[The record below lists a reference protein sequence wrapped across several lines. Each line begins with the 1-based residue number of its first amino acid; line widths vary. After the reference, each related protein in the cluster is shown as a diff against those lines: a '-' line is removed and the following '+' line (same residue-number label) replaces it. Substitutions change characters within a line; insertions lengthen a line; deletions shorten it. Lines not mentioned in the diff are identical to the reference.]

1 MTTAA
6 VRVDAVRKVYGGG
19 PSAMVALDDVDLT
32 IEPGRFVSLI
42 GPSGCGKST
51 LLRLVAGL
59 EPADRGAV
67 QVHGVTPAQACAAKL
82 IGLVPQTPALLPWLT
97 VLQNVSLAGRVNP
110 GAGRRRA
117 AIEDLEERGA
127 DGGPDMRQLLRMA
140 GLGEAMDKL
149 PAQLSGGMQQRA
161 AIVRAFG
168 LRPDVLLMDEPFSA
182 LDEFTRESLQDQLLD
197 LWDELR
203 TTVLFVTHSVSEAVR
218 MSGHGGRH
226 GAPARTDRRRDRHR
240 PAATAEP
247 AVVRGTAG
255 STSTRTS
262 CGRACTARGTR
273 RTRREGDDTM
283 TTTSTTSTASATSTT
298 AESEAALVRRPLPGW
313 IRPTV
318 WAPSSSCSPSSP
330 CCGRSAR

>member
-1 MTTAA
+1 MTTSA
-6 VRVDAVRKVYGGG
+6 VRVDAVRKVYGSG
-19 PSAMVALDDVDLT
+19 PGAMVALDDVELT

-59 EPADRGAV
+59 EPADRGDV
-67 QVHGVTPAQACAAKL
+67 RVHGVTPAQACAAKL

-97 VLQNVSLAGRVNP
+97 VLQNVTLAGRVNP

-117 AIEDLEERGA
+117 AIGDLEDRIA
-127 DGGPDMRQLLRMA
+127 DTGPDMPELLRMA
-140 GLGEAMDKL
+140 GLGEAMHKL

-218 MSGHGGRH
+218 MSDTVIVMAPKPGRIVDVIDIDL
-226 GAPARTDRRRDRHR
+226 PRPRNQRLFEERRFHEYEDL
-240 PAATAEP
+240 
-247 AVVRGTAG
+247 V
-255 STSTRTS
+255 
-262 CGRACTARGTR
+262 
-273 RTRREGDDTM
+273 RTRLL
-283 TTTSTTSTASATSTT
+283 SAWRATD
-298 AESEAALVRRPLPGW
+298 AA
-313 IRPTV
+313 
-318 WAPSSSCSPSSP
+318 
-330 CCGRSAR
+330 